1 MDATL
6 SGCAM
11 ASARVI
17 IGQQLGATGGEV
29 YACCTKASRAQVS
42 FFDHLRM
49 HHLLVYSTDEPRVA
63 EQLSSSPAPC
73 CRQERFLRSNGTI
86 WPATCRPRRQLRAHK
101 RENFHRTQV
110 SRLGAMLVN
119 SKGPLI
125 VDQEPLVPRRL
136 RISTR
141 APGCRT
147 QKNSSCSVSLEK
159 RVQQHARLAMPGEF
173 RIAMF
178 APALFS
184 DVFMTF

>member
-1 MDATL
+1 MLASSAASVGIYRSSWPSARAVTSKKWCATRISTALRLTKCQLTLRRNAAFGGALRCEVMDATL

-29 YACCTKASRAQVS
+29 YACCTKASRAQVA

-86 WPATCRPRRQLRAHK
+86 WPRAD
-101 RENFHRTQV
+101 
-110 SRLGAMLVN
+110 LDAN
-119 SKGPLI
+119 SGPI
-125 VDQEPLVPRRL
+125 NE
-136 RISTR
+136 RISTEHR
-141 APGCRT
+141 SP
-147 QKNSSCSVSLEK
+147 VL
-159 RVQQHARLAMPGEF
+159 ARCW
-173 RIAMF
+173 
-178 APALFS
+178 
-184 DVFMTF
+184 